1 MNIGFDIIFCGLAAA
16 LFVVGVV
23 CWAKGAINAH
33 RKNNK

>member
-1 MNIGFDIIFCGLAAA
+1 MNIGFDIIFCGLAFA

-33 RKNNK
+33 RKNRK